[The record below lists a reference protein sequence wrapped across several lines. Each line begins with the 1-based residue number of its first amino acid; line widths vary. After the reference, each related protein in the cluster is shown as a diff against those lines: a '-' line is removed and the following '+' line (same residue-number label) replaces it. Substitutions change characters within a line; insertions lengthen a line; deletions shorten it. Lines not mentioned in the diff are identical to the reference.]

1 MTVWSLLAVFVS
13 RYLHQQWDKKASV
26 KKRTGEATGG
36 EGGEASKKP
45 RLEALPDTS
54 NTQAGA
60 SGSVR
65 APSFSHGPGN
75 SSQGSGP
82 PPAYPGTSHQDNR
95 FANQQ

>member
-1 MTVWSLLAVFVS
+1 MISTIVS
-13 RYLHQQWDKKASV
+13 RYLHQQWDKKANSV
-26 KKRTGEATGG
+26 KKRAGEASGG

-45 RLEALPDTS
+45 RLETLPDTS

-60 SGSVR
+60 SAR

-75 SSQGSGP
+75 SSGP